1 MKLTQTFRKTAQAYN
16 EGYKFII
23 NRGSSRSSKTFS
35 TLQLLYIIAKKSKE
49 PLVIHVV
56 SHSTPHLKDGAI
68 SDFEKILF
76 GENEPID
83 EIRTQNPN
91 TYLLGCSMIKF
102 IGFDKPG
109 KALGAARDILFINE
123 GNQMMWEIV
132 HQLIIRTKDNVFIDF
147 NPVAKFWLEENE
159 IDIRDNAKLITST
172 FKDNIENL
180 TESQIEEFYQA
191 KLKHDKEKEQGKEGY
206 WYNWWRVYGLGL
218 SGRITGAI
226 YQNWELGEFDE
237 TLPKIYGMDFG
248 FKDPF
253 TLIENAYDKKQGK
266 LYLRE
271 KIYKTGLNINQIIEL
286 LTAKM
291 DKNSLIIADCADP
304 TAIAT
309 IANAGFNIIGLGKE
323 KIINGIRA
331 LQNWQMIVTPEST
344 NMINEFHNYIWLDRT
359 GELPIDDHNHTLDP
373 LRYVNKYWRYQNL

>member
-344 NMINEFHNYIWLDRT
+344 NMINEFHNYVWLDKT
-359 GELPIDDHNHTLDP
+359 GEVPIDDHNHTLDP